1 MCGRLSP
8 LRFFGA
14 NIGAILR
21 HCERSEATRCVRL
34 PNTFDWVIASKAK
47 QSTVY
52 ECSIRLIVT
61 LALLARNDNKI

>member
-1 MCGRLSP
+1 MCGDCRLFDS
-8 LRFFGA
+8 LVLTSA
-14 NIGAILR
+14 QSCAIASL
-21 HCERSEATRCVRL
+21 HEATRRVGL

-52 ECSIRLIVT
+52 ECSIRLIAT